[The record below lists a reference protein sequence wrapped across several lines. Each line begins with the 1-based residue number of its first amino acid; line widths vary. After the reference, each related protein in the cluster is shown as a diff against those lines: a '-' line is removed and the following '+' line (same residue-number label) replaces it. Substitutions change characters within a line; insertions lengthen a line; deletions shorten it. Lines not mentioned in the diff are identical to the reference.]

1 MPASEPRGLPLPIIR
16 QSPSKKARQSGVP
29 LHTVNP
35 SSRKNAAKSY
45 VQQSRERLT
54 HTRDQLCQNPT
65 KSPGCVRSSRAN
77 HHSKG
82 RKNVESP
89 SSADDPNQDKAGSE
103 RSGRGEEQEAR
114 LLLDLASSSFRYRAC
129 LKRMKR
135 IIQVWRRKTVS
146 HHSQDYSPTLH
157 AYTSSLVHERDG
169 MEQCTET
176 LTPPGGQVDYSKLLD
191 EEGAD
196 IVDADRSLLLQRFAN
211 HRARRARAAA
221 LKTSTASHRNF
232 LLQTAFDSL
241 RYICASPLE
250 RGMAS
255 YSEMDHVD
263 LAGSWKFGGSEETE
277 EPHKIADGHD
287 RPIRSN
293 ATAGRPATME
303 TDNTT
308 TTGKWQPFRS
318 SRRSSQDVS
327 IKSPVSEVASV
338 VAEKTWASPG
348 EGEDQV
354 LNPSD
359 ETVLFW
365 ARDEHFAATPP
376 AGLEERRASVG
387 NHRSDEDDVLSE
399 RDLQANSNIGEKYGQ
414 REKTERQVEVSLDE
428 CSKVLRI
435 LREQQNE
442 SKVMAGRYLLKVR
455 GMVFTAWSECSR
467 CSTRIIQQLIS
478 LQHLNPVLALLSHD
492 KLKQLG
498 RGSHSRQMRD
508 GENIFL
514 RPEGGELGEEGFCIV
529 LEGVCNASVR
539 ASSSETDRNS
549 IRSSVCSSGD
559 GHLPS
564 ASRVGAKGRNTK
576 PSAPNSA
583 LLVKRLS
590 VGDSCG
596 GLSKMSKMNLLGV
609 RCCASISLRWHAEA
623 EVLRAIMP
631 RHSSS
636 SATNPDD
643 LSEHSACCS
652 EVLIVGHRVFDE
664 ILVPALRQQIDGLS
678 RLLCKSIPV
687 LSGLRQDDVHSCLHE
702 STIFRSINGGE
713 MMVQEGSKAGL
724 GLYLLVTGGV
734 DLITFDALTT
744 QRVELC
750 KLRDQGHVFSAVS
763 SAKWPFS
770 AHSSGDG
777 VTTLFIPQQVM
788 LKTLR
793 LANKAAAHAAMEQ
806 FGLQRLENVREAYAK
821 RTAAVHRLSDRLQLL
836 RTHIALLVDLSNV
849 LSRPDVRSL
858 ASMRD
863 VSRLLGPVQRMKAA
877 LDTGMH
883 LRHIFAHGEDVC
895 CANLC

>member
-1 MPASEPRGLPLPIIR
+1 M
-16 QSPSKKARQSGVP
+16 
-29 LHTVNP
+29 
-35 SSRKNAAKSY
+35 
-45 VQQSRERLT
+45 
-54 HTRDQLCQNPT
+54 
-65 KSPGCVRSSRAN
+65 RSSRAN
-77 HHSKG
+77 YGSKG
-82 RKNVESP
+82 RKNIEFP

-103 RSGRGEEQEAR
+103 PSGRGEEQEAR

-135 IIQVWRRKTVS
+135 MIQVWRRKTVS
-146 HHSQDYSPTLH
+146 HHSQDSPTLN
-157 AYTSSLVHERDG
+157 AYTSSFVHEPDG
-169 MEQCTET
+169 IEQCTEN
-176 LTPPGGQVDYSKLLD
+176 LTAPGGQVDYSKLLD
-191 EEGAD
+191 DEGAD

-250 RGMAS
+250 RGMAG
-255 YSEMDHVD
+255 YSEMDHAD
-263 LAGSWKFGGSEETE
+263 LGNACKFGSSEETE
-277 EPHKIADGHD
+277 ESRKIADGHD

-293 ATAGRPATME
+293 TTADRPTKIE

-327 IKSPVSEVASV
+327 VISTVSEVALV
-338 VAEKTWASPG
+338 VDDTTWPSPEG
-348 EGEDQV
+348 GEDQE

-365 ARDEHFAATPP
+365 ARDEHFAATPS
-376 AGLEERRASVG
+376 AGLQERRAGSVG
-387 NHRSDEDDVLSE
+387 DHRSDEDDVLSE
-399 RDLQANSNIGEKYGQ
+399 RDLQTNSNIGEEYGQ
-414 REKTERQVEVSLDE
+414 REKTERQVEASLDE
-428 CSKVLRI
+428 CSKVLWI
-435 LREQQNE
+435 LREQHNE
-442 SKVMAGRYLLKVR
+442 SKVMARRYLLKVC
-455 GMVFTAWSECSR
+455 GMVFTGWSECSR

-478 LQHLNPVLALLSHD
+478 LRHLNPVLALLSHD

-498 RGSHSRQMRD
+498 RGSQSRQMRD

-514 RPEGGELGEEGFCIV
+514 RPEGGEIGEEGLCIV

-539 ASSSETDRNS
+539 ASSTETDRNS

-559 GHLPS
+559 GHPPS
-564 ASRVGAKGRNTK
+564 TSRVGAKGRNAK

-596 GLSKMSKMNLLGV
+596 GLSKMSKMNLLDV

-636 SATNPDD
+636 SSTNPDA
-643 LSEHSACCS
+643 LPEHSAWCS

-678 RLLCKSIPV
+678 GLLCKSIPV

-724 GLYLLVTGGV
+724 GLHLLVTGGV

-744 QRVELC
+744 QRVDLC
-750 KLRDQGHVFSAVS
+750 KLRDPGHVFSAVS

-793 LANKAAAHAAMEQ
+793 LANKAAAHAAMEE